1 MKVGINDYRNKGND
15 NYNKFHF
22 HRKDNMKSHNINY
35 YLYISSSLPK
45 SNKTV
50 QKYINKKLNSIN
62 KNNNNLEK
70 EAFTKQNNQKIFQK
84 KKPITLYKRE
94 RYINNNQKLKQ
105 KFLKEKTIN
114 ENINRTSISKD
125 DNKSNFIK
133 ILNNNNINN
142 YFNYNISEKRNQYSK
157 KSNII
162 NSGSTSAGMSISSNK
177 NKIEENSKISNNIEY
192 NSIGRSSNVIYD
204 RNRVSHRFFLD
215 EHNYCRPKINN
226 SNYETGSD
234 DNFNENI
241 IFLKC
246 DNYSSLTFGNSFSYS
261 NSHRTKSTK
270 RQNNI
275 DENKTNNLTFYC
287 KSNNKNKFY
296 LNKLK
301 EENEA
306 LKKELQQSNDQIIL
320 LKYQIKEL
328 KEVNLKKNSR
338 NSMFPTNLWNKKNIK
353 YEILENRNYNDI
365 KNTKEFSLDLGNIE
379 KTKFNKDFLNKINN
393 TINESD
399 LLGEKRKIIN
409 VKKNMNLKKKN
420 HKKSQDIPNDYSS
433 FCFLDKP
440 CEKITEC
447 ISNLKI

>member
-1 MKVGINDYRNKGND
+1 
-15 NYNKFHF
+15 
-22 HRKDNMKSHNINY
+22 
-35 YLYISSSLPK
+35 
-45 SNKTV
+45 
-50 QKYINKKLNSIN
+50 
-62 KNNNNLEK
+62 
-70 EAFTKQNNQKIFQK
+70 
-84 KKPITLYKRE
+84 
-94 RYINNNQKLKQ
+94 
-105 KFLKEKTIN
+105 
-114 ENINRTSISKD
+114 
-125 DNKSNFIK
+125 
-133 ILNNNNINN
+133 
-142 YFNYNISEKRNQYSK
+142 
-157 KSNII
+157 
-162 NSGSTSAGMSISSNK
+162 MSISSNK

-226 SNYETGSD
+226 SNYEAGSD

-270 RQNNI
+270 KQNNI